1 MMNLAEV
8 TVAVDV
14 LVNVSVEVRVE
25 LGRRR
30 KERQTD
36 SDQFPT
42 QRRAL
47 PTPHHHRCIRSTT
60 YINHWIQQQPMTT
73 EYKTRYSYHKR
84 T

>member
-1 MMNLAEV
+1 MLNLAEV

-14 LVNVSVEVRVE
+14 LVNVSVEIRVE
-25 LGRRR
+25 LGRRW

-47 PTPHHHRCIRSTT
+47 PIHHIIVAFVQQRTSTT
-60 YINHWIQQQPMTT
+60 GYRSNQ
-73 EYKTRYSYHKR
+73 
-84 T
+84 